1 MKKYKLIKK
10 YPSLPKDW
18 EEGMEIGY
26 RDRQINL
33 SPCNGKYTDRHIAD
47 SEVINQSEFWEE
59 IVEKDYEI
67 LSVLQPHVNLKY
79 TLIKNK
85 QFGNSY
91 NGDVYYHSGAEIRGF
106 DMLDKIKNNA
116 WKIHSVKRLSDGEI
130 FTVGDK
136 ITGKSDYNCIIN
148 SIDLNPNYP
157 QIMFNKL
164 DEGINLT
171 NAKHIKERLF
181 TTKDGVDIYE
191 GDKIHFVNY
200 NYEYNG
206 VYNAIKNSLALFSN
220 RKIFSTKEKA
230 EEYIIMNK
238 PCLSIK
244 EIELISEDKLNRQL
258 IYCLRQLVKSKLCKT
273 TT

>member
-26 RDRQINL
+26 GDRRINL
-33 SPCNGKYTDRHIAD
+33 SPCNGKYTNRHIAD

-59 IVEKDYEI
+59 IVEKEYEI

-136 ITGKSDYNCIIN
+136 ITDGIITKFDILNVLNGVLIAFIDN
-148 SIDLNPNYP
+148 SSWLSLR
-157 QIMFNKL
+157 MFTK
-164 DEGINLT
+164 
-171 NAKHIKERLF
+171 AKQPLF
-181 TTKDGVDIYE
+181 KTEDSVDIYE
-191 GDKIHFVNY
+191 GDNYFSVDENYWRVLKPEITCKI
-200 NYEYNG
+200 NYETYHKHRCN
-206 VYNAIKNSLALFSN
+206 FS
-220 RKIFSTKEKA
+220 SKEKA

-238 PCLSIK
+238 PCLSVNDVLHIAGILT
-244 EIELISEDKLNRQL
+244 IERSKLIEF
-258 IYCLRQLVKSKLCKT
+258 VKSKLCIT